1 MMNTYTNGTCALQ
14 MPSSYVLMTEEE
26 MTYVDGGKF
35 YGVSWSATTCGR
47 IAKAWNGWAI
57 GCTVL
62 GAVITIAGAFIPCGN
77 VVTTAAGLTLAVGGL
92 AFSLAASVLSA
103 ASYRGGIHIGYD
115 STARRFSWGYGA

>member
-1 MMNTYTNGTCALQ
+1 MTTYANGTAALKFPISYIPMNT
-14 MPSSYVLMTEEE
+14 EE
-26 MTYVDGGKF
+26 MEYTDGGKF

-57 GCTVL
+57 GCAVL
-62 GAVITIAGAFIPCGN
+62 GAVVTIAGAFIPGGN
-77 VVTTAAGLTLAVGGL
+77 IVTTAAGLTLAVGGL
-92 AFSLAASVLSA
+92 AFSLAASVLST